1 MKQIQKLTP
10 TEFERYTRDFLQKLA
25 DSKRGTLESFDV
37 EHLEELSAHDG
48 DYKIDVTAR
57 LRILGFDFL
66 MLVECKH
73 LKRPVEREAAMVL
86 WAKQQSLHAQK
97 CIMFSISGFQEGALE
112 YAKENRMALI
122 HIMDGQA
129 TYLTRSATPIHR
141 PEAPPVSYWLAHPND
156 QGKLSYSSLNEN
168 SMEPMKN
175 FFLEK

>member
-1 MKQIQKLTP
+1 MKQIQSLTP
-10 TEFERYTRDFLQKLA
+10 TEFEKYTRDFLQKLA
-25 DSKRGTLESFDV
+25 DSKHGSLESFEV

-66 MLVECKH
+66 LLVECKH

-97 CIMFSISGFQEGALE
+97 CIIFSISGYQDGALK
-112 YAKENRMALI
+112 YAHENGIALI

-141 PEAPPVSYWLAHPND
+141 PEAPPVSFWFAHPNEH
-156 QGKLSYSSLNEN
+156 GKLSYSSLNDN
-168 SMEPMKN
+168 RMEPMKA
-175 FFLEK
+175 FFQ

>member
-1 MKQIQKLTP
+1 MKQIQSLTP
-10 TEFERYTRDFLQKLA
+10 AEFEKYTRDFLQKLA
-25 DSKRGTLESFDV
+25 DSKRGSLESFQV
-37 EHLEELSAHDG
+37 EHLEELSSHDG

-97 CIMFSISGFQEGALE
+97 CIMFSISGYQEGALN
-112 YAKENRMALI
+112 YAQENGIALI

-129 TYLTRSATPIHR
+129 TYLTRSATPIYR
-141 PEAPPVSYWLAHPND
+141 PEAPPASFWLAHPNEY
-156 QGKLSYSSLNEN
+156 GKLSYSSLNDN
-168 SMEPMKN
+168 QMEPMKD
-175 FFLEK
+175 FFR